1 MWVTNGNAYKK
12 IKQFISAQIFC
23 GKCSCNSCNN
33 SPALIIYNLGLH
45 VISKISAAGFKQCF
59 LKVYR
64 TYEDGSEV
72 SYSVR
77 VKVGEEGAELPVI
90 TADDKAAKKP
100 VETRYAIQRIEN
112 SVDSLSPKRK
122 MAYHFCGAAM
132 VVIPIIFSI
141 AGILLCGFFFY
152 RRKLLLPLGML
163 SEATQ
168 QILDQNLDFNLRY
181 DSEDEWEC
189 CAAHSSR

>member
-1 MWVTNGNAYKK
+1 M
-12 IKQFISAQIFC
+12 
-23 GKCSCNSCNN
+23 
-33 SPALIIYNLGLH
+33 
-45 VISKISAAGFKQCF
+45 
-59 LKVYR
+59 
-64 TYEDGSEV
+64 
-72 SYSVR
+72 
-77 VKVGEEGAELPVI
+77 PVI

-168 QILDQNLDFNLRY
+168 QILDQNLDFN
-181 DSEDEWEC
+181 
-189 CAAHSSR
+189 SSR

>member
-1 MWVTNGNAYKK
+1 MRMEVMCLIPSGLRWEKRE
-12 IKQFISAQIFC
+12 Q
-23 GKCSCNSCNN
+23 SC
-33 SPALIIYNLGLH
+33 LLLRQMI
-45 VISKISAAGFKQCF
+45 
-59 LKVYR
+59 
-64 TYEDGSEV
+64 
-72 SYSVR
+72 
-77 VKVGEEGAELPVI
+77 
-90 TADDKAAKKP
+90 KAAKKP

-181 DSEDEWEC
+181 DSEDEMGIFVQLIRADET
-189 CAAHSSR
+189 